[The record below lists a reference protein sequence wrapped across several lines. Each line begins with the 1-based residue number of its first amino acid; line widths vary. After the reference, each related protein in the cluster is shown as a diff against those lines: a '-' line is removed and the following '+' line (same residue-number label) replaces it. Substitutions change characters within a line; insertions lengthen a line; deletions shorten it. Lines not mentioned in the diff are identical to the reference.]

1 MIKKL
6 PKSILPSA
14 AWKVVISLVFLFG
27 LLGLSRL
34 FTYSAKIQTND
45 DLYQKYFNDNYK
57 IFAVNIP
64 DDLNFSG
71 EQVPIQDFEVR
82 ERIDREF
89 LVNTYWQ
96 SSTLLLA
103 KRSNRWFPVITPILK
118 RNGIPEDFKY
128 LAVVESGFM
137 HGVSSKGAAGYWQF
151 IPSTAKAYGLR
162 VDDDIDERYHV
173 EKSTEAAC
181 RFFKD
186 SYKELKSWTL
196 VAAAFNMGING
207 VQRQLIRQQVDNYYD
222 LLLNE
227 ETARYVFRILAM
239 KEILG
244 NPRRYGFVFRK
255 KDLYPAIPVKKVKID
270 TSITNLPAFAETQG
284 INYKLL
290 KYFNP
295 WIRTDELKVK
305 SDESFTLSLPG
316 ESVKDYSL
324 LMRMA
329 DAEMGEPVIPTTETD
344 SL

>member
-1 MIKKL
+1 VIKKL
-6 PKSILPSA
+6 SKKLLPSA
-14 AWKVVISLVFLFG
+14 WWKIFISFIFLFG
-27 LLGLSRL
+27 LLGMSRL
-34 FTYSAKIQTND
+34 FNYSAKIKTND

-57 IFAVNIP
+57 IFAVNVP
-64 DDLNFSG
+64 DDLNFAG
-71 EQVPIQDFEVR
+71 ELVPLQDFEVR

-118 RNGIPEDFKY
+118 RNNIPEDFKY
-128 LAVVESGFM
+128 LAVVESGFL
-137 HGVSSKGAAGYWQF
+137 HGVSPKGAAGYWQF

-181 RFFKD
+181 KYLND
-186 SYKELKSWTL
+186 SYKQLGSWTL
-196 VAAAFNMGING
+196 VAAAFNMGISG
-207 VQRQLIRQQVDNYYD
+207 VQKQLIRQQVTSYYD

-239 KEILG
+239 KEILS

-255 KDLYPAIPVKKVKID
+255 KDLYPSIQTTKVKID
-270 TSITNLPAFAETQG
+270 TTIKSLPSFAESQG
-284 INYKLL
+284 LNYKLL

-295 WIRTDELKVK
+295 WIRTDELKVGAN
-305 SDESFTLSLPG
+305 ESFTLSLPH
-316 ESVKDYSL
+316 ESVKDYEL
-324 LMRMA
+324 LLRMA
-329 DAEMGEPVIPTTETD
+329 DAEMGEPAIPSTETD